1 MNTDHDNRT
10 SLTLAAS
17 NVRLLGLTEAHDQLC
32 SDIANSC
39 VIYAWAYLIEADFFT
54 KLFKDHLAHARVY
67 MIVDHRQRYVCAG
80 LQDTHERFTARSW
93 SYNRTMHEKSFIFP
107 ELQTVWTGSHNLT
120 RGSFTLSNNRSA
132 RIESPQLTHAL
143 ADAWHRDWTLA
154 KTIPRLK
161 TL

>member
-1 MNTDHDNRT
+1 MTDQPDRPPT
-10 SLTLAAS
+10 ITLAEP
-17 NVRLLGLTEAHDQLC
+17 NIQLLGLADAQNQLK
-32 SDIANSC
+32 SDIQNSH
-39 VIYAWAYLIEADFFT
+39 VIYVWAYLIEANFFST
-54 KLFKDHLAHARVY
+54 LFAAHLSHARVY

-80 LQDTHERFTARSW
+80 LQDTFERFTARSW

-107 ELQTVWTGSHNLT
+107 ELNTVWTGSHNLT

-132 RIESPQLTHAL
+132 RIESDQLTKAL